1 MENRIKDQ
9 QLDLFAERS
18 SSTDCWAN
26 QWRLLLSSFA
36 YTLFKRLRQHLK
48 NTVFECMS
56 VHSLR
61 LKLIK
66 VAAVVIRN
74 TRRIRLMISEHYP
87 WKDELSQLVGRLVP
101 T

>member
-1 MENRIKDQ
+1 MGSGSKVVSGQ
-9 QLDLFAERS
+9 V
-18 SSTDCWAN
+18 TGG
-26 QWRLLLSSFA
+26 RLLGA
-36 YTLFKRLRQHLK
+36 GHER
-48 NTVFECMS
+48 MS
-56 VHSLR
+56 IHNLR

>member
-1 MENRIKDQ
+1 
-9 QLDLFAERS
+9 
-18 SSTDCWAN
+18 
-26 QWRLLLSSFA
+26 
-36 YTLFKRLRQHLK
+36 YTLFERLRRYLK
-48 NTVFECMS
+48 NTGFERMS
-56 VHSLR
+56 IHNLR